1 MKNPYR
7 ILKIPI
13 GSDINIVRKQYHKI
27 AKKYHPDT
35 SPYNGETALD
45 KMQEIND
52 AFQKIKSSASD
63 TVVIIRPQGRF
74 TKSEI
79 EEIVRRFNAGQSLY
93 KIGRDM
99 KRRQKSIVRHLI
111 KLGLMEQPVH
121 EEEKDILLN
130 NWYFDFSV
138 LTLLMIVWP
147 VAAVIFTHFIFMK
160 SMFMKF

>member
-7 ILKIPI
+7 ILNIPASASI
-13 GSDINIVRKQYHKI
+13 DVARQRYHQI

-35 SPYNGETALD
+35 TRYNSETALD
-45 KMQEIND
+45 KMQEINE
-52 AFQKIKSSASD
+52 AFQKIKASVSD
-63 TVVIIRPQGRF
+63 AIVSIRPKGRF
-74 TKSEI
+74 TKNEK

-111 KLGLMEQPVH
+111 RLGLMEEPIY
-121 EEEKDILLN
+121 EEEKELFLV

-147 VAAVIFTHFIFMK
+147 EAAIIFIYFIFLK
-160 SMFMKF
+160 SVFLWF

>member
-7 ILKIPI
+7 ILNIPVSASI
-13 GSDINIVRKQYHKI
+13 DVARQRYHQI

-35 SPYNGETALD
+35 TQYNSETALD
-45 KMQEIND
+45 KMQEINE
-52 AFQKIKSSASD
+52 AFQKIKSSVSD
-63 TVVIIRPQGRF
+63 TIVSIRPKGRF
-74 TKSEI
+74 TKNEK

-111 KLGLMEQPVH
+111 RLGLMEEPIY
-121 EEEKDILLN
+121 EEEKEFFLD

-147 VAAVIFTHFIFMK
+147 EAGIIFIYFIFLK
-160 SMFMKF
+160 SVVLWF